1 MNRKSISD
9 LSTTFSSIKDSFTS
23 NESEQ
28 NEITAII
35 SSYTIKHDENKYFN
49 KDYALYQIKFCTR
62 YKTWSVQKRYSQFIE
77 LRDKLLLKKIK
88 NIPKLP
94 PKLYF
99 TSEQKLAERQLGLEE
114 FLNDLFKNVNILRY
128 PEIIDF
134 ISCPKEIIDI
144 LTYNMDYLNM
154 INLNSSSI
162 INTTDNNLYYKGRV
176 TISNMHRNNSEN
188 HINKNDKDNFYCSLA
203 KMNLNSDKIKS
214 NDKNYFA
221 AQNDTTDE
229 EEKISHGKII
239 IQEFLRNLI
248 RTPYN
253 KTELLYQFEYF
264 LLNKNNEEDK
274 SNSIFNWYFLT
285 EDEIKIFFNGFYSN
299 ISHTK
304 INGFLYHCG
313 KISNNILA
321 SEQCLEFLNKL
332 LNDDYNPQADTFLKI
347 YKRCNLNDIT
357 QMELERHIIQNS
369 NNVRIY
375 AFMVLY
381 KYIEDNND
389 FEFQI
394 KKILNNKKAEELFLQ
409 WYNIEISNL

>member
-1 MNRKSISD
+1 
-9 LSTTFSSIKDSFTS
+9 
-23 NESEQ
+23 
-28 NEITAII
+28 
-35 SSYTIKHDENKYFN
+35 
-49 KDYALYQIKFCTR
+49 
-62 YKTWSVQKRYSQFIE
+62 
-77 LRDKLLLKKIK
+77 
-88 NIPKLP
+88 
-94 PKLYF
+94 
-99 TSEQKLAERQLGLEE
+99 
-114 FLNDLFKNVNILRY
+114 LFKNVNILRY
-128 PEIIDF
+128 PEIIEF
-134 ISCPKEIIDI
+134 IKCPKEIIDI
-144 LTYNMDYLNM
+144 LIYNIDYLNM

-176 TISNMHRNNSEN
+176 TISNINRNSSGSNSN
-188 HINKNDKDNFYCSLA
+188 NNDKDNFYCSLA
-203 KMNLNSDKIKS
+203 RMNLN
-214 NDKNYFA
+214 NDNNGKNVENYF
-221 AQNDTTDE
+221 DSSDE
-229 EEKISHGKII
+229 EEEISHGTII
-239 IQEFLRNLI
+239 IQEFLRNLMD
-248 RTPYN
+248 TPYN

>member
-1 MNRKSISD
+1 MHRKSISD
-9 LSTTFSSIKDSFTS
+9 LSTTLNSTKDSILS
-23 NESEQ
+23 NESEK

-35 SSYTIKHDENKYFN
+35 SSYELKEDETKYFN
-49 KDYALYQIKFCTR
+49 KSYALYHIKFFTR
-62 YKTWSVQKRYSQFIE
+62 YKTWSVKKRYSQFIE

-99 TSEQKLAERQLGLEE
+99 TTEQKLTERQLGLEE
-114 FLNDLFKNVNILRY
+114 FLNELFKNVNILRY

-134 ISCPKEIIDI
+134 INCPKEIINI

-176 TISNMHRNNSEN
+176 TISNMNRNNSDS
-188 HINKNDKDNFYCSLA
+188 HLNKNDKDNFYCSLA
-203 KMNLNSDKIKS
+203 KMNLN
-214 NDKNYFA
+214 NDNNRRNNKNNFEE
-221 AQNDTTDE
+221 NDAME
-229 EEKISHGKII
+229 EEEEISHGKII
-239 IQEFLRNLI
+239 IQEFLRNLM

-264 LLNKNNEEDK
+264 LLNKNNEEDTSDSEFK
-274 SNSIFNWYFLT
+274 WYFLT

-304 INGFLYHCG
+304 VNGFLYHCG
-313 KISNNILA
+313 NMANNKIA
-321 SEQCLEFLNKL
+321 AEQCLEFLKKL
-332 LNDDYNPQADTFLKI
+332 LNDDYNPQADTFIKI
-347 YKRCNLNDIT
+347 YKNCNLNDILHM
-357 QMELERHIIQNS
+357 QLDKHIILNT
-369 NNVRIY
+369 NNVRID
-375 AFMVLY
+375 AFIVLY

-389 FEFQI
+389 FEYQI
-394 KKILNNKKAEELFLQ
+394 QKILNNKKAEDMFLR
-409 WYNIEISNL
+409 WFNIEF

>member
-1 MNRKSISD
+1 
-9 LSTTFSSIKDSFTS
+9 
-23 NESEQ
+23 
-28 NEITAII
+28 
-35 SSYTIKHDENKYFN
+35 
-49 KDYALYQIKFCTR
+49 
-62 YKTWSVQKRYSQFIE
+62 
-77 LRDKLLLKKIK
+77 
-88 NIPKLP
+88 
-94 PKLYF
+94 
-99 TSEQKLAERQLGLEE
+99 
-114 FLNDLFKNVNILRY
+114 
-128 PEIIDF
+128 
-134 ISCPKEIIDI
+134 
-144 LTYNMDYLNM
+144 M

-176 TISNMHRNNSEN
+176 TISNINRNSSGSNS
-188 HINKNDKDNFYCSLA
+188 NKNDKDNFYCSLA
-203 KMNLNSDKIKS
+203 RMNLN
-214 NDKNYFA
+214 NDNNGKNVENYF
-221 AQNDTTDE
+221 DSSDE
-229 EEKISHGKII
+229 EEEISHGTII
-239 IQEFLRNLI
+239 IQEFLRNLMD
-248 RTPYN
+248 TPYN